1 MPKVDP
7 EALRAY
13 QRTVQAQL
21 DKLED
26 EIISQMRNGQPLG
39 KLPAFGV
46 LDGSEQARTTYTTFH
61 ETTWNNLQALREA
74 LDGIVN
80 SLEDTAKQ
88 HEDSDDASGQD
99 FDNQL

>member
-7 EALRAY
+7 EALRTY

-26 EIISQMRNGQPLG
+26 EIISQLRNGQPLG
-39 KLPAFGV
+39 KLPAFG
-46 LDGSEQARTTYTTFH
+46 LLQGSDAARQTYTQFH
-61 ETTWNNLQALREA
+61 ETTWNNFQALRES
-74 LDGIVN
+74 LDGIITT
-80 SLEDTAKQ
+80 LEDSAKN
-88 HEDSDDASGQD
+88 HEDSDEVSGQN

>member
-26 EIISQMRNGQPLG
+26 EIISELRQDKGLG
-39 KLPAFGV
+39 KLPAFGM
-46 LDGSEQARTTYTTFH
+46 LQGSDAARQTYTLFH

-74 LDGIVN
+74 LDGIVTTLDD
-80 SLEDTAKQ
+80 SAKG
-88 HEDSDDASGQD
+88 HEDSDEVSGQN
-99 FDNQL
+99 FDAQL

>member
-7 EALRAY
+7 EALRTY

-26 EIISQMRNGQPLG
+26 EIISQLRNGQPLG
-39 KLPAFGV
+39 KLPAFG
-46 LDGSEQARTTYTTFH
+46 LLQGSDAARQTYTTFH
-61 ETTWNNLQALREA
+61 ETTWNNLQALRES
-74 LDGIVN
+74 LDGIVTT
-80 SLEDTAKQ
+80 LEEAAKG
-88 HEDSDDASGQD
+88 HEDSDDVSGQN

>member
-26 EIISQMRNGQPLG
+26 EIIAQMRNGQPLG
-39 KLPAFGV
+39 KLPAFGM
-46 LDGSEQARTTYTTFH
+46 LDGSQQAAQTYTTFH
-61 ETTWNNLQALREA
+61 ETTWNNLQALRES
-74 LDGIVN
+74 LDGIITT
-80 SLEDTAKQ
+80 LEDSAKT
-88 HEDSDDASGQD
+88 HEDTDDVSDQN